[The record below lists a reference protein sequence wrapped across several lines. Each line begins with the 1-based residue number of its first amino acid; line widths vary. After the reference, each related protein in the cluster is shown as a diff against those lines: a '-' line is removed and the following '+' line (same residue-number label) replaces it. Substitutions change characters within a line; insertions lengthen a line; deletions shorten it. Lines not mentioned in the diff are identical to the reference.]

1 MPIVA
6 TSAAGDLT
14 LLGDAAAAYVDEGM
28 RVGLGTGH
36 AATAFI
42 HALATRFRDRAARL
56 TCVATSEATAK
67 LAAELGLR
75 VSSLEKAGE
84 LDLTVDGADEVDP
97 QLSLIKG
104 LGGALVREKIVAASS
119 RRLVIVVGAEKLVPR
134 LGVVTPLPVEVLPFG
149 EALCRRRLAGL
160 GAEPRRRSTGSTA
173 FVSDNGNYILDC
185 TFDGIDDPV
194 ALDRAIREIPGVMGT
209 GLFVGMAERVLV
221 QEGNRV
227 EVRRRIP

>member
-1 MPIVA
+1 VA
-6 TSAAGDLT
+6 TNVAGDLN
-14 LLGDAAAAYVDEGM
+14 LLGDAASAYVEEGM

-42 HALATRFRDRAARL
+42 HALATRFQGRAARL

-67 LAAELGLR
+67 LAADLGLR
-75 VSSLEKAGE
+75 VTSLADAGE

-97 QLSLIKG
+97 RLDLIKG

-134 LGVVTPLPVEVLPFG
+134 LGVATRLPVEVLPFG

-160 GAEPRRRSTGSTA
+160 GAEPLRELASGLGADVPFFLAPGPHHLRR
-173 FVSDNGNYILDC
+173 
-185 TFDGIDDPV
+185 
-194 ALDRAIREIPGVMGT
+194 EH
-209 GLFVGMAERVLV
+209 GMADDLYQERHVGALRQV
-221 QEGNRV
+221 CPFLTRARV
-227 EVRRRIP
+227 PGSCRGPLR